1 VNSREDKSAGIFL
14 KRLLENPNSALTHD
28 LKKNVGPM
36 RYRNNNKTKA
46 RTGNKSMKNEK
57 NRNSDTKKSEPGNPR
72 KISKFVNEARNNL
85 GHR

>member
-57 NRNSDTKKSEPGNPR
+57 NRNSDTKKKRAREP
-72 KISKFVNEARNNL
+72 
-85 GHR
+85 